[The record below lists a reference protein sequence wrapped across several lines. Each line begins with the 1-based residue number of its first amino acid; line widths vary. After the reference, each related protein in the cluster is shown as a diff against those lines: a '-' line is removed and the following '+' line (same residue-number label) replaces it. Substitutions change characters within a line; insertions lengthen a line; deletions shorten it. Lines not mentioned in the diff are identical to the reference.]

1 MSLNRIPISP
11 KLVLLCT
18 LIIMSVTLSAQ
29 NQKDSVIENATLE
42 NVLRYALE
50 NQPAVQQAQI
60 DEQITEKAI
69 QGKLADWFP
78 QIGVSANYQRYIDL
92 QYAVF
97 NGEAIPL
104 GVYNTS
110 SAQLNATQTIFNR
123 DVLLASSTASRLRI
137 QSDQNTDRAK
147 IDAVVNVTKA
157 FYDALAT
164 AEQIRVNEQSIARLE
179 RSIKDAHSRYQSG
192 VADKTDYKRATIL
205 LANAKVALK
214 ANQELLTVKQQNL
227 KMLMGYPTQAPLNLQ
242 YDSLQMESEIA
253 IDTLQELNYA
263 SHIDYKLLTT
273 QIELQDANIRYSN
286 WAFLPTLSAFGS
298 YILNFQHNDF
308 EQLYD
313 RRFPYSY
320 VGATLSFPIFQGG
333 KRIANIKEQKFVKQR
348 LDVSRVNLEKA
359 IDSEYTRALAAYKTS
374 LADYLAQRD
383 NVALAEEVYDVIQL
397 QYRNGIRTYLDVT
410 IAESDLR
417 TTRINYFNSLY
428 QVLASKIDV
437 QRALGQI
444 SY

>member
-1 MSLNRIPISP
+1 M
-11 KLVLLCT
+11 
-18 LIIMSVTLSAQ
+18 M
-29 NQKDSVIENATLE
+29 
-42 NVLRYALE
+42 
-50 NQPAVQQAQI
+50 
-60 DEQITEKAI
+60 
-69 QGKLADWFP
+69 
-78 QIGVSANYQRYIDL
+78 
-92 QYAVF
+92 
-97 NGEAIPL
+97 
-104 GVYNTS
+104 
-110 SAQLNATQTIFNR
+110 
-123 DVLLASSTASRLRI
+123 
-137 QSDQNTDRAK
+137 
-147 IDAVVNVTKA
+147 
-157 FYDALAT
+157 
-164 AEQIRVNEQSIARLE
+164 
-179 RSIKDAHSRYQSG
+179 
-192 VADKTDYKRATIL
+192 
-205 LANAKVALK
+205 
-214 ANQELLTVKQQNL
+214 
-227 KMLMGYPTQAPLNLQ
+227 MGYPTQAPLNLQ

-253 IDTLQELNYA
+253 IDTLQEVNYA

-383 NVALAEEVYDVIQL
+383 NVALAEEVYDIIQL